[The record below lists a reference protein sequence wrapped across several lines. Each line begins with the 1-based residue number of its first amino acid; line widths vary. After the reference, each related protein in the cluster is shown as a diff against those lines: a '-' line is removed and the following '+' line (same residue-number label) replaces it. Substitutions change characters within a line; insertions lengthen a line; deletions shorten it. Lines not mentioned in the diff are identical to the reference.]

1 MNVDPSVE
9 TLDPTKGN
17 SWSRGGQLEAAGFTR
32 SNSSDIGSILNFR
45 YALFIMFHPSCE
57 ESGKPFLAR
66 CLQCAEQNQRIPSI
80 YTNAADIESV

>member
-32 SNSSDIGSILNFR
+32 SNSSEIGSILGFR
-45 YALFIMFHPSCE
+45 CALFIMFHPSPSCE
-57 ESGKPFLAR
+57 ESGEPFLAR

-80 YTNAADIESV
+80 